1 MKLIFLAALLLSV
14 QAFAQASLKF
24 FENEKYKDIKITD
37 YQKAHLNSECIK
49 SGRPQCQAWSTFSGK
64 TKDLTKADTPLAG
77 NPAAHYCWDV
87 GAKNRIL
94 KAADGKQYDYCV
106 FADSSMIDAWDLYYK
121 HFPRK

>member
-1 MKLIFLAALLLSV
+1 MKLIFLVISLLSL
-14 QAFAQASLKF
+14 QAFAQTSLKF
-24 FENEKYKDIKITD
+24 FENEKYKDIKITE
-37 YQKAHLNSECIK
+37 YQKIHLNSECFK
-49 SGRPQCQAWSTFSGK
+49 GGKPQCQAWLTFTGK
-64 TKDLTKADTPLAG
+64 AKDLTKAKTPLAG

-106 FADSSMIDAWDLYYK
+106 FEDNSMIDAWDLYYK